1 MPPPLLEAVRTT
13 QVFGR
18 HARDANVALSDVS
31 LSIGGDRPSFTAV
44 VGESG
49 SGKTTLA
56 RVLLGLQQ
64 PTSGNVRY
72 KGQDLY
78 QAGNRQRDEFRRDV
92 QAIFQDP
99 FEVYNPF
106 YKVDHL
112 LTVPIRKFGL
122 AKGRARMG
130 ELIETALHDV
140 GLRPE
145 ETLGRYPHQL
155 SGGQRQ
161 RLTIA
166 RGLLIRPRLII
177 ADEPVSMVD
186 ASLRRTILTTLRHL
200 NEDFDISFVYIT
212 HDLATAQQVSEN
224 IIVLYRGVVVEAG
237 DATRVISRPQHPYTQ
252 LLVSSV
258 PEPDPTRRWGLDQVA
273 SETDA
278 DGSAGWDLP
287 DADLPDADQSVA
299 AAEASL
305 DGCAFADRCPHVMPM
320 CTQSPPPL
328 YRLHDHQA
336 ATCFLHR
343 DVDATVEG
351 DVRTTFRPPG
361 PPSTAGSLLD
371 ARGGDDGRSIS

>member
-1 MPPPLLEAVRTT
+1 MPPPLLEAIRTT

-18 HARDANVALSDVS
+18 RGHRGRRGRRGRSGGDANIALSDVS
-31 LSIGGDRPSFTAV
+31 LSIAGDQPSFTAV

-56 RVLLGLQQ
+56 RVLLGLQP
-64 PTSGNVRY
+64 PTSGEVRY
-72 KGQDLY
+72 RGGDLY
-78 QAGNRQRDEFRRDV
+78 KAGARQREEFRRDV

-122 AKGRARMG
+122 AKGRAQMG
-130 ELIETALHDV
+130 ALIETALHDV

-161 RLTIA
+161 RLTVA

-186 ASLRRTILTTLRHL
+186 ASLRKTILTTLRHL
-200 NEDFDISFVYIT
+200 NEDFGISFVYIT
-212 HDLATAQQVSEN
+212 HDLATAQQVAEN
-224 IIVLYRGVVVEAG
+224 ILVLYRGVVVEAG
-237 DATRVISRPQHPYTQ
+237 DAARVISQPRHPYTQ

-258 PEPDPTRRWGLDQVA
+258 PEPDPTRRWG
-273 SETDA
+273 E
-278 DGSAGWDLP
+278 DLP
-287 DADLPDADQSVA
+287 DVDQSVA
-299 AAEASL
+299 AAEARL
-305 DGCAFADRCPHVMPM
+305 DGCAFADRCPHTMPM

-343 DVDATVEG
+343 EVEATVAG
-351 DVRTTFRPPG
+351 DVGQAFRRH
-361 PPSTAGSLLD
+361 T
-371 ARGGDDGRSIS
+371 DDQVEGTRATP